1 MARKPYQTDLT
12 DQQWK
17 ELQPLIPSARR
28 GGRPRRQDMREVKN
42 RLGIIEYQYASLST
56 RLDRIDARVERIEHR
71 LELTDA

>member
-42 RLGIIEYQYASLST
+42 RLG
-56 RLDRIDARVERIEHR
+56 ERSS
-71 LELTDA
+71 